1 MDMIDSGSLSTLFD
15 SSINNGAARTDVQ
28 GHATELQLHF
38 QDGRPGQPVK
48 RRAPQACEGCRGRK
62 IRCDVARHGVP
73 CMPCKMD
80 GASCVVVESRRKRR
94 KPNDGVTRRLSA
106 NADRSDN
113 NPGHL
118 FDTVAAST
126 ADMAM
131 DDLNLNHRLPESLDP
146 REYWHESVGEPA
158 MAATPLDHLNGQSQL
173 TSGHETSA
181 QQLFD
186 TLPPYIKALPS
197 HFEQD
202 DVTYLRSKG
211 ALAVPQ
217 LALRDELLQSYAN
230 YVHPFMPLLDLGDF
244 IRTICDSD
252 TRMAPVSLLL
262 FQAVMFAGVAHV
274 PLDLLKQN
282 GHASRR
288 DARRAY
294 FNKARLL
301 YDLDY
306 EDDPLATVQALLLM
320 TYWREDP
327 AGRKETH
334 HWLDIALS
342 LVQKLG
348 LQHSADEPTTVE
360 RPLNGLR
367 RRMWWSAYVRDCQIS
382 LSTGYSTRISEMDF
396 TMPMLQP
403 ADFETDN
410 LSGSLPSRI
419 PGTCSQSSETRR
431 QLADMFIDLAKLA
444 LCTSY
449 ILSIQN
455 GVAGSRGSKHTAT
468 VIANTF
474 DPDVNDH
481 TSEQVLTAWKESIA
495 EKSRYLVPT
504 RNMVDSGDSHVLV
517 HRAFLH
523 MTYNSLLFAVHRF
536 PLQQEDFSTPA
547 RIAAASQAVIRVAA
561 TNICAIASALE
572 DLDLLRYL
580 PSPTITVLLPAIMSH
595 LSDALAP
602 ASSLHHWSLK
612 QFHRCMQF
620 MAALR
625 EMYAAAD
632 YSTAFLQCAILRA
645 PIGPERVHVSNTRER
660 RESIL
665 TAPVQDSI
673 LPLQPRRSVSVQ
685 ELVSVE
691 PMPTNGRRTISQTSP
706 LSTNTPENWQL
717 STLMTEYGYLM
728 PTPVPFAGDEGL
740 FTTPH
745 ESDNQQVFSPGW
757 FLNGSAS
764 ADGP

>member
-1 MDMIDSGSLSTLFD
+1 
-15 SSINNGAARTDVQ
+15 
-28 GHATELQLHF
+28 
-38 QDGRPGQPVK
+38 
-48 RRAPQACEGCRGRK
+48 
-62 IRCDVARHGVP
+62 
-73 CMPCKMD
+73 
-80 GASCVVVESRRKRR
+80 
-94 KPNDGVTRRLSA
+94 
-106 NADRSDN
+106 
-113 NPGHL
+113 
-118 FDTVAAST
+118 
-126 ADMAM
+126 MAM
-131 DDLNLNHRLPESLDP
+131 DDLNLNNHLADSLDS
-146 REYWHESVGEPA
+146 RAYWPENVSEPA
-158 MAATPLDHLNGQSQL
+158 VAATLLDHLNGQSHL
-173 TSGHETSA
+173 TSGDDTPA
-181 QQLFD
+181 QQPFD
-186 TLPPYIKALPS
+186 ALPPYIKALPS

-202 DVTYLRSKG
+202 DVTYLRNKG

-217 LALRDELLQSYAN
+217 LLLRDELIQSYAN

-244 IRTICDSD
+244 MRTVRDSNA
-252 TRMAPVSLLL
+252 RLKPISLLL
-262 FQAVMFAGVAHV
+262 FQAVMFAGIAHV
-274 PLDLLKQN
+274 PLDVLKQN

-288 DARRAY
+288 DARRAF

-306 EDDPLATVQALLLM
+306 EDDPMATVQALLLM

-348 LQHSADEPTTVE
+348 LQHSADESSATE
-360 RPLNGLR
+360 HSLSGLR
-367 RRMWWSAYVRDCQIS
+367 RRIWWSAYVRDCQIS

-396 TMPMLQP
+396 TMPMLQYI
-403 ADFETDN
+403 DFEAD
-410 LSGSLPSRI
+410 SLPGSFPSSV
-419 PGTCSQSSETRR
+419 PGACSQSSESR
-431 QLADMFIDLAKLA
+431 QLLANMFIDLAKLA

-474 DPDVNDH
+474 DSDVNDH

-495 EKSRYLVPT
+495 EQSRYLVPA
-504 RNMVDSGDSHVLV
+504 RQMVESGDSHVLV

-625 EMYAAAD
+625 DMYAAAD
-632 YSTAFLQCAILRA
+632 YSTAFLQCAIMRA

-660 RESIL
+660 RGSMI
-665 TAPVQDSI
+665 TAPVQDSVS
-673 LPLQPRRSVSVQ
+673 PFPPRRSTSIQ
-685 ELVSVE
+685 EVDSTDL
-691 PMPTNGRRTISQTSP
+691 MATKARRANSQTSP
-706 LSTNTPENWQL
+706 LSTSTPDNLQL
-717 STLMTEYGYLM
+717 SSLMTEYGYLM
-728 PTPVPFAGDEGL
+728 PTPVPFAGDEDL
-740 FTTPH
+740 FTTLH
-745 ESDNQQVFSPGW
+745 ESENQQMFSPGW
-757 FLNGSAS
+757 FLSGSANT
-764 ADGP
+764 DLH